1 LDIIWKE
8 QGFIYKGEYRELN
21 EHTLLLD
28 GSLSREEAAW
38 HPHAYCDIRE
48 AFAGRELSEG
58 SPKNP
63 TVMYMNGDCHPGAA
77 CFSERRK
84 TLCRQL
90 PFCESVKSG
99 ARLWGKTRIVPEVS
113 F

>member
-1 LDIIWKE
+1 MDIIWKE

-48 AFAGRELSEG
+48 AFAGR
-58 SPKNP
+58 
-63 TVMYMNGDCHPGAA
+63 
-77 CFSERRK
+77 
-84 TLCRQL
+84 
-90 PFCESVKSG
+90 
-99 ARLWGKTRIVPEVS
+99 
-113 F
+113 

>member
-1 LDIIWKE
+1 MDIIWKE
-8 QGFIYKGEYRELN
+8 QGFIYKGEYRELD

-63 TVMYMNGDCHPGAA
+63 TVMYIAPNVYWIDVPLATDTMQKKEGDWGSLRYA
-77 CFSERRK
+77 
-84 TLCRQL
+84 CRQQS
-90 PFCESVKSG
+90 FKNS
-99 ARLWGKTRIVPEVS
+99 RII
-113 F
+113 

>member
-1 LDIIWKE
+1 MDIIWKE

-48 AFAGRELSEG
+48 AFAMSIGLMTRWQ
-58 SPKNP
+58 PIP
-63 TVMYMNGDCHPGAA
+63 C
-77 CFSERRK
+77 RK
-84 TLCRQL
+84 KKGIGL
-90 PFCESVKSG
+90 PSVCM
-99 ARLWGKTRIVPEVS
+99 
-113 F
+113 

>member
-1 LDIIWKE
+1 MDSIWKE

-48 AFAGRELSEG
+48 AFA
-58 SPKNP
+58 
-63 TVMYMNGDCHPGAA
+63 AA
-77 CFSERRK
+77 AVLAK
-84 TLCRQL
+84 TEETQVISICNIIIKYRYTYI
-90 PFCESVKSG
+90 G
-99 ARLWGKTRIVPEVS
+99 
-113 F
+113 

>member
-1 LDIIWKE
+1 MDIIWKE
-8 QGFIYKGEYRELN
+8 QGFIYKGEYRELD

-63 TVMYMNGDCHPGAA
+63 TVMYIAPNVYWIDDPLATDTMQEAGAIHLRSMSQILV
-77 CFSERRK
+77 FRS
-84 TLCRQL
+84 
-90 PFCESVKSG
+90 SIIHYS
-99 ARLWGKTRIVPEVS
+99 
-113 F
+113 